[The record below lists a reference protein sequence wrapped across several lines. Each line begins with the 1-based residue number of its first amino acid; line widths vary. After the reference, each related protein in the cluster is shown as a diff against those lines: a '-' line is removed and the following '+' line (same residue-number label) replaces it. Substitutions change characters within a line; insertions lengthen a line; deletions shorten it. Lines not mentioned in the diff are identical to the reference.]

1 VRAEQHGRPLV
12 LVISPGQA
20 ADLHYV
26 APLLEQGAIPRP
38 GPGRPAQRPDRAVGD
53 KGYSYRPV
61 RQYLQ
66 RRGIGRVIPWRRN
79 QRHRGP
85 FDHAAYRLRER
96 VERLINRLKQWRRVA
111 TRFEKHARNYLA
123 MVTLRAILLWL

>member
-1 VRAEQHGRPLV
+1 MALV
-12 LVISPGQA
+12 VSPGQA

-26 APLLEQGAIPRP
+26 APLLESGAVPPR
-38 GPGRPAQRPDRAVGD
+38 GPGRPAQRPERAVAD

-61 RQYLQ
+61 RQDLR

-85 FDHAAYRLRER
+85 FDPAAYRLRER
-96 VERLINRLKQWRRVA
+96 VERLINQLKQWRRVA
-111 TRFEKHARNYLA
+111 TRYEQRARNYLA